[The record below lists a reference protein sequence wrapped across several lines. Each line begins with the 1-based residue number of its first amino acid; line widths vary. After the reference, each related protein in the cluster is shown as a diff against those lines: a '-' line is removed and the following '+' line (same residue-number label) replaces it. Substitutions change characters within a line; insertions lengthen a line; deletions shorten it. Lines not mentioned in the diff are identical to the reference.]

1 MKGEVVDGITR
12 SANFKRLSMSKLDIM
27 VFMSTI
33 QSPSMT
39 RNKANKMF
47 DVQIT
52 RIAMK
57 SN

>member
-1 MKGEVVDGITR
+1 
-12 SANFKRLSMSKLDIM
+12 MSKLDIM

-33 QSPSMT
+33 QSPLMA

-57 SN
+57 NN